1 MCRPRCTSNEVR
13 GCRHQ
18 FQLSTDLDFVTY
30 APELRSAGAAT
41 LFHSMVLG
49 EGGLAELSGCK
60 DSVMRKRP
68 RPAYVV
74 NKQRFCGFHTNA
86 FVAFTCVRDDM
97 SHP

>member
-1 MCRPRCTSNEVR
+1 
-13 GCRHQ
+13 
-18 FQLSTDLDFVTY
+18 
-30 APELRSAGAAT
+30 
-41 LFHSMVLG
+41 MVLG

-86 FVAFTCVRDDM
+86 FVAFTCVRVMICPTLDLSLPCLTSVLRGSEGEECGDM
-97 SHP
+97 AHVNYH